1 MVGEDITNEF
11 VQDTVRSGEAKCL
24 TPAAGDRTPE
34 TTGGVA
40 GVNNRGDI
48 ERLGDVGSSVADA
61 MTLLQWPPLRHMAA
75 ATNRL

>member
-1 MVGEDITNEF
+1 VGEDITNES
-11 VQDTVRSGEAKCL
+11 VQDTGRSGEAKCL
-24 TPAAGDRTPE
+24 TPE

-40 GVNNRGDI
+40 GVNNRDDI
-48 ERLGDVGSSVADA
+48 ERLGDAGRSVADA